1 MIELIGINTIM
12 YVKSRSNLECMST
25 YLCHVYD
32 YIVIGAF
39 RRGISLARAIRL
51 YDQKLVLFLIEKV
64 EDA

>member
-1 MIELIGINTIM
+1 M
-12 YVKSRSNLECMST
+12 YVKSRSNLEWMST

-39 RRGISLARAIRL
+39 RRGDQSNSC

-64 EDA
+64 DDA